1 MNNHNPQPNPEH
13 LLLIAYKAAELE
25 ELLKKLGTMP
35 SYSNPSPADLPD
47 LPWSNTTLAN
57 LANDLASVTG
67 IIEDEI
73 EQEKWGI
80 TDDMVDDL
88 LERVG

>member
-1 MNNHNPQPNPEH
+1 MNNKKANPEQI
-13 LLLIAYKAAELE
+13 LLIAYKAAELQ
-25 ELLKKLGTMP
+25 ELLKQLGTMP

-47 LPWSNTTLAN
+47 LPWSSTTLAN
-57 LANDLASVTG
+57 LANDLYSVTT
-67 IIEDEI
+67 ILDSET
-73 EQEKWGI
+73 EQEEWGI